1 MIIEPI
7 YIGSVGL
14 VCILIAFFWDEFYE
28 ATDTYEYNLL
38 NLVGAAA
45 LAYYSYSLKS
55 MPFIILQVVWG
66 VVALAKMVKLSE
78 RKKRK

>member
-1 MIIEPI
+1 MANELI
-7 YIGSVGL
+7 IGSIGL
-14 VCILIAFFWDEFYE
+14 VFILIAFFWDEFYE
-28 ATDTYEYNLL
+28 VSNTYSYNVL

-66 VVALAKMVKLSE
+66 VVALVKMVKLSE
-78 RKKRK
+78 RKKSKR